1 MSKIDEEYV
10 INRYSEN
17 QSTYSIA
24 KELNTYPK
32 KIERI
37 LKKNNVQIRSKSESQ
52 KMALQTGRCK
62 HPTKGKV
69 RTEQEKLSISEGVYQ
84 NWQTKTKEE
93 RDKFSKEA
101 KERWYRIPADK
112 RREMQEAA
120 GRALHATTTEGSK
133 AERYLY
139 KKIKKEGHDV
149 ILHKKGLIEGNF
161 EIDLFLPELK
171 TIIEIDGPQ
180 HFLPIFGEDK
190 LREVIKLD
198 SIKNGLLLADGYC
211 IVRVRYML
219 KGLSQKSART
229 LWEMI
234 SKQLDTIEK
243 KFPSKDR
250 RFIELEIK

>member
-52 KMALQTGRCK
+52 KIALQSGRCQ
-62 HPTKGKV
+62 HPTKGKQ
-69 RTEQEKLSISEGVYQ
+69 RTEQEKLNISEGVYN
-84 NWQTKTKEE
+84 NWQTKTEEEKKEI
-93 RDKFSKEA
+93 SKNA
-101 KERWYRIPADK
+101 RQRWLEIPADK

-120 GRALHATTTEGSK
+120 GRALHATTKSGSK

-139 KKIKKEGHDV
+139 EKIKKEGHDV
-149 ILHKKGLIEGNF
+149 ILHKKGLIQGNF

-190 LREVIKLD
+190 LREVIKMD

-211 IVRVRYML
+211 ILRIRYML

-234 SKQLDTIEK
+234 SEQLDMIEK
-243 KFPSKDR
+243 KFPPKDK